1 MHLGVGETSA
11 LFKLQAMTGTMMQHY
26 IMHSRLLQKHQQQ
39 HKYDC
44 H

>member
-1 MHLGVGETSA
+1 
-11 LFKLQAMTGTMMQHY
+11 MTGTMMQHY

-44 H
+44 HWCVNQGSSAQACCFVW